1 MVTSSDSPAANSAC
15 TGIEVVL
22 AQAMRIA
29 QLAPL
34 TEAVPPDGYGGTERV
49 VASLVDELVRRGHE
63 VTLFASGDSR
73 TDADL
78 VAATPVS
85 LREDPTATEPL
96 APHISQLG
104 MAFKRAAEFDVMHC
118 HVDYLAFP
126 AARLAA
132 TPTVHTLHGRL
143 DLSYLRA
150 VFREFQDLPLVS
162 ISDAQRQPLRDLGLN
177 WAGTVYHGLR
187 TEDYSF
193 SPEPGQYLAFCGRI
207 CPEKRPDLAI
217 AVAQRAGLPLKL
229 LAKVDAVDRDYFERE
244 IEPMLDTPGVE
255 FLGEGDEFR
264 KREFLRQALAL
275 LFPIDWPEPF
285 GLVMIEAMVTGTPV
299 VTRPCGAAPEVVVNG
314 RTGFIADSLEDL
326 VAAVKRVDMLDRGEC
341 RRHVEQRFSVSR
353 MVDEY
358 EALYARL

>member
-1 MVTSSDSPAANSAC
+1 
-15 TGIEVVL
+15 
-22 AQAMRIA
+22 MRIA
-29 QLAPL
+29 QVAPL
-34 TEAVPPDGYGGTERV
+34 TESVPPDRYGGTERV
-49 VASLVDELVRRGHE
+49 VASLVDELVARGHE

-73 TDADL
+73 TDAEL
-78 VAATPVS
+78 VAATRTS

-104 MAFKRAAEFDVMHC
+104 MAFKRASEFDVMHC
-118 HVDYLAFP
+118 HVDYPAFP

-132 TPTVHTLHGRL
+132 TPNVHTLHGRL
-143 DLSYLRA
+143 DLPHLRP
-150 VFREFQDLPLVS
+150 VFSEFRDLPFVS

-177 WAGTVYHGLR
+177 WAGTVYHGLK
-187 TEDYSF
+187 TEDYPF

-217 AVAQRAGLPLKL
+217 TVAQRAGLPLKL
-229 LAKVDAVDRDYFERE
+229 MAKVDAVDRDYFERE
-244 IEPMLDTPGVE
+244 IEPMLDKPGVE
-255 FLGEGDEFR
+255 FLGEGDEFS

-314 RTGFIADSLEDL
+314 RTGFIAESPEDL

-341 RRHVEQRFSVSR
+341 RRHVEQRFSVRR
-353 MVDEY
+353 MVDDY
-358 EALYARL
+358 EAVYARL

>member
-1 MVTSSDSPAANSAC
+1 
-15 TGIEVVL
+15 
-22 AQAMRIA
+22 MRIA

-34 TEAVPPDGYGGTERV
+34 TEAVPPNRYGGTERV

-78 VAATPVS
+78 VAATPTS
-85 LREDPTATEPL
+85 LREDPASTEPL

-104 MAFKRAAEFDVMHC
+104 MAFKRAEEFDVMHC
-118 HVDYLAFP
+118 HVDYPAFP

-132 TPTVHTLHGRL
+132 TSTVHTLHGRL
-143 DLSYLRA
+143 DLPHLRP
-150 VFREFQDLPLVS
+150 VFGEFRDLPLIS
-162 ISDAQRQPLRDLGLN
+162 ISNAQRQPVLDLDLN
-177 WAGTVYHGLR
+177 WAGTVYHGLK
-187 TEDYSF
+187 TGDYPF

-217 AVAQRAGLPLKL
+217 KVAQRAGLPLKL

-244 IEPMLDTPGVE
+244 VEPLLDKPGVE
-255 FLGEGDEFR
+255 FLGEGDEPC
-264 KREFLRQALAL
+264 KREFLRDALAL

-285 GLVMIEAMVTGTPV
+285 GLVMIEAMVTGTPI
-299 VTRPCGAAPEVVVNG
+299 VTRPCGAALEIVVNG
-314 RTGFIADSLEDL
+314 RTGFISDSVEDL
-326 VAAVKRVDMLDRGEC
+326 VAAVKRVDMLDRGDC
-341 RRHVEQRFSVSR
+341 RRHVEQHFSLTR
-353 MVDEY
+353 MVDNY